1 MRGRCVRMTCIV
13 ERGRRHAYTYNSNAP
28 CPQRILF
35 TFVCSIITY
44 IKIFPLPPFTI
55 LSLFTS
61 VLPSLTIY
69 SNYHWQKPHMQTV
82 HYNVMPSEPIRKFK
96 LTASPTLFERGPPS
110 LKKTSLI
117 VFLGFWRKCH
127 ADACI

>member
-1 MRGRCVRMTCIV
+1 MTCIV

-69 SNYHWQKPHMQTV
+69 N
-82 HYNVMPSEPIRKFK
+82 IFK
-96 LTASPTLFERGPPS
+96 LPLAKTTYANSTLQR
-110 LKKTSLI
+110 
-117 VFLGFWRKCH
+117 H
-127 ADACI
+127 ALRTY